1 MIPSI
6 AIVGGGVAGWMTAA
20 ALANA
25 LKGRGLLQL
34 IETAA
39 DSPLDLAEAA
49 TPQLR
54 AFHAGLGI
62 DEDQLV
68 RETQATFKLGT
79 SFADWPRPG
88 RRFFHPFGDYGTS
101 IETVGFHH
109 CWLRLRELGDETEL
123 AAYSLAA
130 VASALGRFA
139 RPSPDPNSVMSS
151 FAYGLHLDGERYL
164 DRMRAHALARGA
176 LARQPRFAGA
186 TLRAED
192 GSIEALTL
200 ESGDRISADLFV
212 DCSDQG
218 LLIGQALGVGWEDW
232 GKWLACDRAV
242 TVPGASADDLPP
254 YTQVVG
260 GEGGWRWRMAL
271 QNRVA
276 NGYVYCSGLLSDD
289 AASEAL
295 IGAIDARTLGAPTFR
310 RFNSGRRRQFWSRN
324 CVALG
329 PAAAALEPIEGT
341 RLHLIQSAIERL
353 IALLPGGGCEDADTR
368 EYDRLTI
375 AEIERL
381 RDFLILHHHAAAP
394 AAELPEA
401 LAYKIEGFKARGRVV
416 PYGGEIFQTSGWL
429 SILDGMEVRPRR
441 RHPFAGGLDLAELR
455 ARMRTLRTVIGQAA
469 RAMPTHREFIARHCC
484 ADPVPAA

>member
-25 LKGRGLLQL
+25 LKGRSLVQL

-39 DSPLDLAEAA
+39 DPPPDLAEAA
-49 TPQLR
+49 TPQLS

-68 RETQATFKLGT
+68 RATQATFKLGT
-79 SFADWPRPG
+79 SFADWPRSG

-101 IETVGFHH
+101 IDTVGFHH

-130 VASALGRFA
+130 VAAALCKFE
-139 RPSPDPNSVMSS
+139 RPSPDPNSVLSS
-151 FAYGLHLDGERYL
+151 FAYGLHLDGQRYL
-164 DRMRAHALARGA
+164 DHIRAYALARGV
-176 LARQPRFAGA
+176 LARQPRFAA
-186 TLRAED
+186 ASLRSQD
-192 GSIEALTL
+192 GSIEALVL
-200 ESGDRISADLFV
+200 ESGDRIAADLFV
-212 DCSDQG
+212 DCTDQG

-232 GKWLACDRAV
+232 SKWLACDRVVAAAS
-242 TVPGASADDLPP
+242 ASADDLPP

-260 GEGGWRWRMAL
+260 GESGWRWRMAL

-276 NGYVYCSGLLSDD
+276 DGYVYCSGLLSDD
-289 AASEAL
+289 AAAEAL
-295 IGAIDARTLGAPTFR
+295 IGAIGARALDAPAFR
-310 RFNSGRRRQFWSRN
+310 RFNSGRRQQFWSRN

-341 RLHLIQSAIERL
+341 NLHLIQSAIERL
-353 IALLPGGGCEDADTR
+353 IALLPGGGCEDADSE
-368 EYDRLTI
+368 EYNRLSI

-381 RDFLILHHHAAAP
+381 RDFLILHHHAAATD
-394 AAELPEA
+394 AELPDA
-401 LAYKIEGFKARGRVV
+401 LRYKIEGFKARGRVV
-416 PYGGEIFQTSGWL
+416 PYAGEIFQTAGWL
-429 SILDGMEVRPRR
+429 SVLDGMEVRPRR
-441 RHPFAGGLDLAELR
+441 RHPFADGIDLGELK
-455 ARMRTLRTVIGQAA
+455 ARMHALRTVIGQAA
-469 RAMPTHREFIARHCC
+469 RAMPTHQEFIARNCC
-484 ADPVPAA
+484 ADLVPAA